1 MNDAEKYV
9 REQLFAMQDL
19 GYRDFHAKLV
29 PNLRKEKII
38 GVRIPVLRK
47 FAKEFSNDPRAAE
60 FIKVLPHKYY
70 EENNLH
76 AFVIEQIKD
85 YGECAAEVSRFLPFV
100 DNWATCDSLS
110 PKVFG
115 KHKAELLSKIDGW
128 MASEETYE
136 VRFGIEMLMTHFL
149 EGEFKPEYLVKV
161 AAMKSEEYYVNMM
174 AAWFFASACWSVF
187 IAMNSTP
194 CRPSLTM
201 RLTALPPPPPTPM
214 TLIVVTFSS
223 ISSSSMSAITF
234 VLHCGCYRRPEHF
247 AQNYIKP
254 TFI

>member
-1 MNDAEKYV
+1 MQHLNDAEKYV

-29 PNLRKEKII
+29 PNLSKEKII

-149 EGEFKPEYLVKV
+149 EGEFKPEYLAKV
-161 AAMKSEEYYVNMM
+161 AAVKSEEYYVNMM
-174 AAWFFASACWSVF
+174 AAWFFA
-187 IAMNSTP
+187 
-194 CRPSLTM
+194 
-201 RLTALPPPPPTPM
+201 TALAKQYAAALPLFEKKRLDPWVHNKA
-214 TLIVVTFSS
+214 IQKAVESFRVTD
-223 ISSSSMSAITF
+223 
-234 VLHCGCYRRPEHF
+234 EHK
-247 AQNYIKP
+247 QYLKQLKIR
-254 TFI
+254 

>member
-29 PNLRKEKII
+29 PNLSKEKII

-115 KHKAELLSKIDGW
+115 KH
-128 MASEETYE
+128 
-136 VRFGIEMLMTHFL
+136 
-149 EGEFKPEYLVKV
+149 
-161 AAMKSEEYYVNMM
+161 
-174 AAWFFASACWSVF
+174 
-187 IAMNSTP
+187 
-194 CRPSLTM
+194 
-201 RLTALPPPPPTPM
+201 TA
-214 TLIVVTFSS
+214 
-223 ISSSSMSAITF
+223 
-234 VLHCGCYRRPEHF
+234 
-247 AQNYIKP
+247 
-254 TFI
+254 